1 MNGTAVTKKQTDDF
15 VNQNEY
21 KVVITK
27 VRPTLLI
34 KNLERF

>member
-21 KVVITK
+21 KVVITNN
-27 VRPTLLI
+27 
-34 KNLERF
+34 KN